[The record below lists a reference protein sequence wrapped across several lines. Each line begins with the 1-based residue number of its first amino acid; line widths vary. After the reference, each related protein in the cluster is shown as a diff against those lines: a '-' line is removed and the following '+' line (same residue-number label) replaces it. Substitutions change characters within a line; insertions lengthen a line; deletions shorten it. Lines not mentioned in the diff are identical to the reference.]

1 MSKKKIKICILGP
14 IFLQDLI
21 KKKKKNRLN
30 KSLGASG
37 APFLSNISR
46 SISKNNN
53 FDVSV
58 VTLSDNLKK
67 SIKVKKISRMKAY
80 FCPRR
85 LHSIRFNGWEVGKLF
100 DLFNKEINYILKA
113 IDIIK
118 PDIILANWP
127 YEYAYAAHKSKI
139 KYILVN
145 HDVPHK
151 VFYYIPTLYRFV
163 RFIMAKNILKKVRN
177 IITPSMYLKKETQK
191 YSNGNIKVIY
201 NPTDESFFLKKNT
214 IKKNN
219 KIKKILMINNG
230 FSRYKNIKKAIIAF
244 TYLIKKK
251 LPYKLYLYG
260 GGMAKN
266 EACYNWAIKEK
277 IDLTNIYF
285 MGYIDN
291 SKLAS
296 IYKKSDIYLSTS
308 LEETFGVTYS
318 EAMAAGLPVIAG
330 NKSGAS
336 KEVIKNC
343 GILTDVSSVKSIC
356 KSIIKYNDKKFYNKK
371 RLMGIKRA
379 NKYFKLSII
388 TKKYI
393 DHVRYILNPNKNFH
407 GK

>member
-1 MSKKKIKICILGP
+1 MKVKYKKIKVCIMGP
-14 IFLQDLI
+14 VLLQDLLSDR
-21 KKKKKNRLN
+21 KQNNFN

-37 APFLSNISR
+37 APWLANLSR
-46 SISKNNN
+46 SISKSKNL
-53 FDVSV
+53 DISIVS
-58 VTLSDNLKK
+58 LSNKAIK
-67 SIKVKKISRMKAY
+67 SIKVKKINKIKAY
-80 FCPRR
+80 FCPERA
-85 LHSIRFNGWEVGKLF
+85 HHIRFNGWAVGKIF
-100 DLFNKEINYILKA
+100 DFFNKEINYILKA

-139 KYILVN
+139 KYIVVN

-201 NPTDESFFLKKNT
+201 NPTNESFFLKKNT

-230 FSRYKNIKKAIIAF
+230 FNERKNIKKALIAF

-260 GGMAKN
+260 SGMAKN

-277 IDLTNIYF
+277 IDLRNIYF

-291 SKLAS
+291 SKLGN
-296 IYKKSDIYLSTS
+296 IFKKSDIFLSTS
-308 LEETFGVTYS
+308 LEETFGLTYS

-343 GILTDVSSVKSIC
+343 GILTDVSSVKSIY
-356 KSIIKYNDKKFYNKK
+356 KSITKYNNKKIYNKK
-371 RLMGIKRA
+371 RIMGIKRA
-379 NKYFKLSII
+379 NKNFNLNII

-393 DHVRYILNPNKNFH
+393 DHIKYIYDHK
-407 GK
+407 

>member
-1 MSKKKIKICILGP
+1 MFKKIKICILGP
-14 IFLQDLI
+14 ISLQDLI

-67 SIKVKKISRMKAY
+67 SIKVKKIGRMKAY

-113 IDIIK
+113 INIIK

-127 YEYAYAAHKSKI
+127 YEFTYAAHKSKI
-139 KYILVN
+139 KYIVVN

-151 VFYYIPTLYRFV
+151 VFYYIPTLYRLV
-163 RFIMAKNILKKVRN
+163 RFIMAKNILKKVKN
-177 IITPSMYLKKETQK
+177 IITPSLYLKKETQK
-191 YSNGNIKVIY
+191 YSNGNIKVIF
-201 NPTDESFFLKKNT
+201 NPIDESFFLKKKT
-214 IKKNN
+214 IKKNQ
-219 KIKKILMINNG
+219 KEKKILMISNDFG
-230 FSRYKNIKKAIIAF
+230 KGKNIKKAIIAF
-244 TYLIKKK
+244 THLIKKK

-260 GGMAKN
+260 SEMGKDK
-266 EACYNWAIKEK
+266 ACYNWAIKEK
-277 IDLTNIYF
+277 IDLKNIYF

-291 SKLAS
+291 SKLAN

-308 LEETFGVTYS
+308 LEETFGVTYA
-318 EAMAAGLPVIAG
+318 EAMASGLPIVAG
-330 NKSGAS
+330 KNSGAT

-371 RLMGIKRA
+371 RILGLKRA
-379 NKYFKLSII
+379 NEYFNLNIVTENYIKHLKHILKNSKKL
-388 TKKYI
+388 
-393 DHVRYILNPNKNFH
+393 
-407 GK
+407 

>member
-1 MSKKKIKICILGP
+1 MFKKIKICILGP
-14 IFLQDLI
+14 ISLQDLI

-67 SIKVKKISRMKAY
+67 SIKVKKIGRMKAY

-113 IDIIK
+113 INIIK

-127 YEYAYAAHKSKI
+127 YEFTYAAHKSKI
-139 KYILVN
+139 KYIVVN

-151 VFYYIPTLYRFV
+151 VFYYIPTLYRLV
-163 RFIMAKNILKKVRN
+163 RFIMAKNILKKVKN
-177 IITPSMYLKKETQK
+177 IITPSLYLKKETQK
-191 YSNGNIKVIY
+191 YSNGNIKVIF
-201 NPTDESFFLKKNT
+201 NPIDESFFLKKKT
-214 IKKNN
+214 IKKNQ
-219 KIKKILMINNG
+219 KEKKILMISNDFG
-230 FSRYKNIKKAIIAF
+230 KRKNIKKAIIAF
-244 TYLIKKK
+244 THLIKKK

-260 GGMAKN
+260 SEMGKDK
-266 EACYNWAIKEK
+266 ACYNWAIKEK
-277 IDLTNIYF
+277 IDLKNIYF

-291 SKLAS
+291 SKLAN

-308 LEETFGVTYS
+308 LEETFGVTYA
-318 EAMAAGLPVIAG
+318 EAMASGLPIVAG
-330 NKSGAS
+330 KNSGAT

-356 KSIIKYNDKKFYNKK
+356 KSIIKYNDKKFYNKGQ
-371 RLMGIKRA
+371 M
-379 NKYFKLSII
+379 SILI
-388 TKKYI
+388 
-393 DHVRYILNPNKNFH
+393 
-407 GK
+407 